1 MATGSTGYL
10 PSIDYTARDYEQ
22 IRAALV
28 QHVQN
33 FFPND
38 WQDFG
43 ESNLGMCIL
52 ELVAYVGDQL
62 SFYLDRVVNEM
73 FLPTVVQR
81 ANAVNL
87 VNLLG
92 YVPRTTA
99 ASVAPIQM
107 TLDVAQTGTT
117 TVPAYTTFT
126 DNAGNVWE
134 FLENIEIP
142 AARTDTVEIQVTNE
156 VAGTATVA
164 TTYTLALDQTNLV
177 TNSFSIN
184 VTIGGI
190 SYPISSGTDGVLSL
204 PYGGYGLVD
213 FVNGSVNL
221 TFAAAGPPTI
231 GSSFLATYQ
240 WTQPI
245 KAYQGET
252 KLEQFQSSGNINQ
265 SFTITTTPVLLNSRV
280 LDDTVTP
287 DPNRF
292 EVWIGD
298 PGAPYGTGTGTQWLR
313 VNTLVTA
320 SGTEQVFAVELDD
333 QDNVT
338 IVFGDNLN
346 GAAPAAG
353 TINVIYRSGGGSAGN
368 VSTGFINTSVTGLIG
383 LFATTVTVYNNEPS
397 SGGADRE
404 SLDEIRINAPAYFKT
419 NDTATT
425 EEDFDALALYTQAGL
440 GNVTR
445 AKSRLTPAESL
456 TTKTVHTDLSLGTVP
471 VSQPLEYYFLL
482 PGAPIPVGTNLVT
495 LTYSVG
501 GVIRTVNETD
511 LGSGLANFTGDA
523 TIDSTNTRWRYDTQ
537 DVSGETPA
545 TWTGDGTT
553 VEFTGT
559 LAKPPP
565 FPASVLLHYTIP
577 HPITGADVN
586 YVGYDD
592 GSGNIVGTNIHAD
605 SSINYATG
613 AIAVYFG
620 DPAELTSGN
629 AETYDLDNINA
640 SGQTNL
646 YIVVDGGAPQVI
658 NFVAGDFANYAACT
672 AAEIVAVLTTGGLG
686 GGGNALS
693 GATASVSGTSV
704 KITSDTYG
712 ATSSVDVNAGA
723 NDANDAT
730 DGFDFSL
737 TIVNGTS
744 YAPKSGYNITWDYQS
759 CLHLVLNFA
768 PDVGEEFL
776 LTCETGPTTQ
786 ELPTNNIEVYTW
798 TTGPDDEFVA
808 PSSALRDNLKTYL
821 DLRRVLATSVEVLPG
836 KLLKL
841 NYYLTVEFDPS
852 VSSSETSAAI
862 VTALETYFAD
872 VVNINAGVDVPIA
885 AIYDAVY
892 PVSGVL
898 SVVCQDVG
906 LRVEVGEG
914 NGTISLFRDDSSSPG
929 EYLDTSRL
937 PVVSGTASSVKVYQG
952 STQIGYGDTSSPT
965 ITLQG
970 SGGAVTLLAG
980 SYLHESTGDFVIKV
994 TPAPGLGEKIYLD
1007 FMLDE
1012 QAAADGMSLW
1022 NISVDEWEIATLGD
1036 VYINGSKVN

>member
-28 QHVQN
+28 KHVQN

-38 WQDFG
+38 WQDFN

-62 SFYLDRVVNEM
+62 GFYLDRSVNEM

-92 YVPRTTA
+92 YVPRSVS

-117 TVPAYTTFT
+117 TIPAYSTFT

-134 FLENIEIP
+134 FLANVEIP
-142 AARTDTVEIQVTNE
+142 ANRTDTVAIQVTDEN
-156 VAGTATVA
+156 AATATID
-164 TTYTLALDQTNLV
+164 TTYTLALANTNLV
-177 TNSFSIN
+177 TNSFSIK

-190 SYPISSGTDGVLSL
+190 QYTVTADTDGVLVL
-204 PYGGYGLVD
+204 PFGGYGLVD
-213 FVNGSVNL
+213 FVNGSVSL
-221 TFAAAGPPTI
+221 TFQAAGAPTV
-231 GSSFLATYQ
+231 GSTFLCTYQ
-240 WTQPI
+240 WSQPI
-245 KAYQGET
+245 RAYQGET
-252 KLEQFQSSGNINQ
+252 KLEQFESTGQINQ
-265 SFTITTTPVLLNSRV
+265 TFTIPTTPVLLSPRV

-292 EVWIGD
+292 EIWVGD
-298 PGAPYGTGTGTQWLR
+298 PGAPFGTGTGTMWRR
-313 VNTLVTA
+313 VDSLVTA
-320 SGTEQVFAVELDD
+320 STTEQVYSIELDD

-353 TINVIYRSGGGSAGN
+353 TINVIFRQGGGSSGN
-368 VSTGFINTSVTGLIG
+368 VATGFINTTVTGLIG

-397 SGGADRE
+397 SGGANRE
-404 SLDEIRINAPAYFKT
+404 SLDEIRVNAPAYFRT

-425 EEDFDALALYTQAGL
+425 EQDYDALALYVQSGL
-440 GNVTR
+440 GSITR

-456 TTKTVHTDLSLGTVP
+456 TTKTVHTALVLGTVP
-471 VSQPLEYYFLL
+471 ISQPLIYYFLL
-482 PGAPIPVGTNLVT
+482 PGSPVPVGGSQVT

-501 GVIRTVNETD
+501 GVPRTVNETD

-523 TIDSTNTRWRYDTQ
+523 TIDSTLTRWRYDNQ
-537 DVSGETPA
+537 DIEGEFIVG
-545 TWTGDGTT
+545 WTGDGTT
-553 VEFTGT
+553 VSFTGT
-559 LAKPPP
+559 LVKPPV
-565 FPASVLLHYTIP
+565 FPASALLHYNIGGT
-577 HPITGADVN
+577 D

-592 GSGNIVGTNIHAD
+592 GAGNIVGTFIHAD
-605 SSINYATG
+605 SNITYSTG
-613 AIAVYFG
+613 AVEVHFG

-686 GGGNALS
+686 GAPNILT

-704 KITSDTYG
+704 KIVSNTYG
-712 ATSSVDVNAGA
+712 ATTSSLDVNTGA

-730 DGFDFSL
+730 DGFNFSVVAV
-737 TIVNGTS
+737 TGVSN
-744 YAPKSGYNITWDYQS
+744 APTAAYNMEWDYQS
-759 CLHLVLNFA
+759 CLYLVLNFA
-768 PDVGEEFL
+768 PDIGSEFQ

-798 TTGPDDEFVA
+798 TTGADDVFTA

-821 DLRRVLATSVEVLPG
+821 DLRRVLGTSIQVLPG
-836 KLLKL
+836 KLLPL
-841 NYYLTVEFDPS
+841 HYYLTVEFDPS
-852 VSSSETSAAI
+852 VSSTETSAAI
-862 VTALETYFAD
+862 VAALEAYFD
-872 VVNINAGVDVPIA
+872 DIVNVNAGVDVPIA
-885 AIYDAVY
+885 AIYDAIY

-898 SVVCQDVG
+898 NVVCQDVG
-906 LRVEVGEG
+906 MRCEVGEG
-914 NGTISLFRDDSSSPG
+914 TGSVSLFRDSSTTPG
-929 EYLDTSRL
+929 EYLDTGRL
-937 PVVSGTASSVKVYQG
+937 PLVAGTLLDVNCYVGDSLAGTGDASSPTVQLQGVSGT
-952 STQIGYGDTSSPT
+952 PT
-965 ITLQG
+965 
-970 SGGAVTLLAG
+970 VLAG
-980 SYLHESTGDFVIKV
+980 SYVHATTGDFVIKIS
-994 TPAPGLGEKIYLD
+994 PAPLLGQKVYLD
-1007 FMLDE
+1007 FKLDE
-1012 QAAADGMSLW
+1012 VAAAGGYGLW